1 MIYLGKIYPSTPEV
15 NLSSVSFCL
24 GEKVTLKKI
33 TSRYLQVDR
42 IKFYAVQT
50 WFWLA
55 NRKQHAR
62 KSHRSKRNGSPSL
75 LFFTLL
81 QASKAITNQVIFL
94 QRLITRRTQ
103 RRRQAALFH
112 VFTSVAL
119 QERWP
124 SLSASRRFFQALRC
138 FEHGP
143 ERTFGLQGKHSI
155 LFARLL
161 LLLNSSFLSS
171 PKSDKGLALRC
182 F

>member
-1 MIYLGKIYPSTPEV
+1 MPCKHG
-15 NLSSVSFCL
+15 F
-24 GEKVTLKKI
+24 
-33 TSRYLQVDR
+33 
-42 IKFYAVQT
+42 
-50 WFWLA
+50 
-55 NRKQHAR
+55 
-62 KSHRSKRNGSPSL
+62 GSQIENSMLENHTNQREMVLLHHFFSL
-75 LFFTLL
+75 L
-81 QASKAITNQVIFL
+81 QRARRSQVIFL

-161 LLLNSSFLSS
+161 LLLSGVKIPYFEQPYRSKLEQ
-171 PKSDKGLALRC
+171 P
-182 F
+182 